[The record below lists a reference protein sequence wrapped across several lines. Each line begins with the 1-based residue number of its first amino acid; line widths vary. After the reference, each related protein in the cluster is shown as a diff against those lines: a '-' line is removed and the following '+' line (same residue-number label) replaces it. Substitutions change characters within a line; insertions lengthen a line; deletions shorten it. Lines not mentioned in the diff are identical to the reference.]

1 MKAANKETDDREQN
15 TDRYLTCPRCGERIA
30 YHHRLRHSCYR
41 SHMVEMQ
48 RDMARMDRAMRM
60 W

>member
-1 MKAANKETDDREQN
+1 MKVSNKKTEDREQN
-15 TDRYLTCPRCGERIA
+15 ADRYLTCPRCGELVV
-30 YHHRLRHSCYR
+30 YHRRLRHSCYR